1 MAETHVRTPNIA
13 VYCDFE
19 NVALGIRDA
28 KYPEFD
34 WSLVLARLLDKGK
47 IILKRAYCDWERFK
61 SAKKGLHE
69 AGFELIEVP
78 HVSYSG
84 KNSADIRMVVDALDL
99 CYQKGH
105 VDIFV
110 LVTGDSD
117 FSPLVGKLR
126 ENDKRVVGLGVKN
139 STSNLLV
146 ESCDEFIY
154 YDDLVERKKQVAK
167 KRKKQPRKNDK
178 GSHGEV
184 LDWVLDTAEALL
196 ADHDTVWGS
205 MVKQALKRKMPQFNE
220 STHGYRNFSELL
232 QDAQKRGLLR
242 LEKDARSGGYRIMG
256 TGSES

>member
-84 KNSADIRMVVDALDL
+84 KNSADIR
-99 CYQKGH
+99 
-105 VDIFV
+105 
-110 LVTGDSD
+110 
-117 FSPLVGKLR
+117 
-126 ENDKRVVGLGVKN
+126 
-139 STSNLLV
+139 
-146 ESCDEFIY
+146 
-154 YDDLVERKKQVAK
+154 
-167 KRKKQPRKNDK
+167 
-178 GSHGEV
+178 
-184 LDWVLDTAEALL
+184 
-196 ADHDTVWGS
+196 
-205 MVKQALKRKMPQFNE
+205 
-220 STHGYRNFSELL
+220 
-232 QDAQKRGLLR
+232 
-242 LEKDARSGGYRIMG
+242 
-256 TGSES
+256 